1 VSKVAVPT
9 LFILF
14 GVFAIASIMEPKDFL
29 AHAGK
34 TFGFAKHNL
43 QQWVLFVTKQEPL
56 PRQAGATEEVTFKP
70 KEQRITIPRGS
81 SVYQL
86 AGQAYGPNSSLGV
99 DLIREFNPDLK
110 DISKVS
116 AGQSLILPALS
127 LETLLR
133 RQFDRS
139 YNLIVASFRRQ
150 ITADQY
156 ATRLRE
162 KGYSVSITPRKISD
176 DVLLHRVEI
185 DGLKTFAEANEAWL
199 TSLKNEWLVVPDTKV
214 NSLALAN

>member
-1 VSKVAVPT
+1 M
-9 LFILF
+9 LF
-14 GVFAIASIMEPKDFL
+14 GVFAIASITEPKDFL

-56 PRQAGATEEVTFKP
+56 SRQAGAAEEVTFKP
-70 KEQRITIPRGS
+70 KEQRIIIPRGS

-99 DLIREFNPDLK
+99 DLIRELNPNLK

-133 RQFDRS
+133 KQFDGS
-139 YNLIVASFRRQ
+139 YHLIVASFRQQ

-156 ATRLRE
+156 ATRLGAN
-162 KGYSVSITPRKISD
+162 GYSVTITPRRIAD

-185 DGLKTFAEANEAWL
+185 DGLKTFEEANQAWL
-199 TSLKNEWLVVPDTKV
+199 TALRNEWLVLPDNKV
-214 NSLALAN
+214 NALATAN